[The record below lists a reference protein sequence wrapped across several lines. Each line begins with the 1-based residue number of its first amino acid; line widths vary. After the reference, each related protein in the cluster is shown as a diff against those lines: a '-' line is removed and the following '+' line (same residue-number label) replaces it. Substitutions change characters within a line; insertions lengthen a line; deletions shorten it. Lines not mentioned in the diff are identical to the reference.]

1 METTSIILIISGA
14 SFIAAIAIMVYMLW
28 CSVTMRDSWLYQHFR
43 PRPDGDLPPTEIGIT
58 ALPVLLVTTSHG
70 QDTAANMLDREASTR
85 WTSGASMKPGMWI
98 QFDLGQV
105 CVTDGVTFS
114 QGTSTKDTPAAW
126 SVSVATTLPNW
137 QTVATGNGNVTA
149 TWSATDAQY
158 VKVTCNSQNDYYWW
172 SVHEA
177 YLSYREKIVVPPPV
191 VPPPVVPPTP
201 PTPPV
206 GPPTNTEKEAVEQV
220 KVWANNWG
228 WYYYGTTWFRD
239 GTTGPAYEGW
249 SCYRLVGDALSDDND
264 LARIQQALRTLPI
277 DKETRGLHLATIVNW
292 TLLYR
297 TKVLNQ

>member
-1 METTSIILIISGA
+1 MDTTLIIPIISGA
-14 SFIAAIAIMVYMLW
+14 SFIGAITIMVYMLW
-28 CSVTMRDSWLYQHFR
+28 CSVRMRDSWLYQHFH
-43 PRPDGDLPPTEIGIT
+43 PRLDGGLPPVEIGVKT
-58 ALPVLLVTTSHG
+58 LPAVMVTTSHG

-85 WTSGASMKPGMWI
+85 WTSGASMKPEMWVR
-98 QFDLGQV
+98 FNLGQV
-105 CVTDGVTFS
+105 CMMDGVTFS

-126 SVSVATTLPNW
+126 SVAVATTLPNW

-149 TWSATDAQY
+149 TWPATDAQY
-158 VKVTCNSQNDYYWW
+158 VKVTCESQNDYYWW

-177 YLSYREKIVVPPPV
+177 YLSYREKVV

-206 GPPTNTEKEAVEQV
+206 VPPANITEKEAVEQV

-239 GTTGPAYEGW
+239 GDTGPAYEGW

-264 LARIQQALRTLPI
+264 LARIQQALRTLPV
-277 DKETRGLHLATIVNW
+277 DKETRGLHLATIVDW

-297 TKVLNQ
+297 TKVLNT

>member
-1 METTSIILIISGA
+1 MDTMT
-14 SFIAAIAIMVYMLW
+14 FIAIVSAASLLLFVAFLVYLVW
-28 CSVTMRDSWLYQHFR
+28 CGVRMRDSWLYQHFH
-43 PRPDGDLPPTEIGIT
+43 PRPDGGLPPVEIGLK
-58 ALPVLLVTTSHG
+58 ALPAVMVTTSHG

-85 WTSGASMKPGMWI
+85 WTSGASMKEGMWV
-98 QFDLGQV
+98 QFDLGRV

-126 SVSVATTLPNW
+126 SVAVATTLPAW
-137 QTVATGNGNVTA
+137 QTVATGNGNVIA
-149 TWSATDAQY
+149 TWPATDAQY
-158 VKVTCNSQNDYYWW
+158 VKVTCDSQNDYYWW

-177 YLSYREKIVVPPPV
+177 YLAYREKAV

-206 GPPTNTEKEAVEQV
+206 VPPADITEKEAVEQV

-264 LARIQQALRTLPI
+264 LARIQQSLRTLPI
-277 DKETRGLHLATIVNW
+277 DKETRGLHLATIVDW
-292 TLLYR
+292 LLLYR
-297 TKVLNQ
+297 TKVLNP